1 MNQWQ
6 WMGALQSSATRDDR
20 DARLCPLARRQCGP
34 IANMPLSLAL
44 TISLTRWGSPLIEEQ
59 TTKHAR
65 CLVFIM

>member
-44 TISLTRWGSPLIEEQ
+44 TISLTRKLAGDAL
-59 TTKHAR
+59 
-65 CLVFIM
+65 